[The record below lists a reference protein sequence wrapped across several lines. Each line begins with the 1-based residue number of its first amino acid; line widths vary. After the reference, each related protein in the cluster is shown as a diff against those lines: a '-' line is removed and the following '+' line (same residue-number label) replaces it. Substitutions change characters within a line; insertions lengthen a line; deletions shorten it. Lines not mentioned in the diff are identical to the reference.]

1 MRPKQDG
8 EILMV
13 RGRLEKITNSLH
25 VKRLE
30 AKGWKVYKP
39 KKKEKA
45 EPVVEEFDGEPAEI
59 KPDEE

>member
-1 MRPKQDG
+1 MKQDG
-8 EILMV
+8 QILMV
-13 RGRLEKITNSLH
+13 RGRLEKITNALH

-39 KKKEKA
+39 KKEKA
-45 EPVVEEFDGEPAEI
+45 EPKVEEFDGEPAEI